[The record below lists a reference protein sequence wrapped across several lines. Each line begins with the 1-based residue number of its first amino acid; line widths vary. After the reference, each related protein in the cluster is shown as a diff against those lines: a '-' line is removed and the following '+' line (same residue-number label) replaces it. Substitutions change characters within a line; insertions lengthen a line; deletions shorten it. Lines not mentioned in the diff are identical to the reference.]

1 MNRQLLMTLAAAW
14 LTMTTVGVAADDD
27 WHTWRGPNRDGK
39 SPATGLLKKWPE
51 EGPKKLWEFNELGRG
66 FSTVAISDGV
76 IYATGDVGGEATTVE
91 RRGRTR
97 AAVEGGHLTL
107 FALNMDGEVQW
118 TKKID
123 EAWTRSH
130 PGTRST
136 PTIDG
141 DRLYLLTGHG
151 LITCRDKKTGDEKW
165 SKKTADFGGKSGGW
179 GYAESILILG
189 DLAIVKPGG
198 DQCVVALDKHT
209 GNTVWTSSGFDGG
222 PEYSSCVPFT
232 FENRLCV
239 ATGTR
244 AGILCVDPADGTVL
258 WSDPWSANNT
268 ANCPDPAYADGRVF
282 WANGYNKGG
291 ICLELS
297 LAGGKVSAKE
307 AWTTRDMVCHHG
319 GYVIHEGHIYGNH
332 SAGWSCL
339 DLKTGEEKWNERGV
353 GKGSVLWADDMLY
366 LFSESRGRVGLAK
379 CLPDRFEMTGEFS
392 VAGEGPSWA
401 HPVVAGGRLY
411 LRYDKNLYCFD
422 VKAR

>member
-1 MNRQLLMTLAAAW
+1 MNGRFLKTLTAAW
-14 LTMTTVGVAADDD
+14 LTMATVGGAAAGD

-51 EGPKKLWEFNELGRG
+51 EGPNKLWEFNGLGRG

-97 AAVEGGHLTL
+97 EAVEGGHLTL

-118 TKKID
+118 TKTID
-123 EAWTRSH
+123 EAWTRNH

-165 SKKTADFGGKSGGW
+165 SKKTADFDGKSGGW

-189 DLAIVKPGG
+189 NLAIIKPGG
-198 DQCVVALDKHT
+198 AQCVVALDKHT
-209 GNTVWTSSGFDGG
+209 GETVWTSSGFNGG

-232 FENRLCV
+232 FEGRLCV

-244 AGILCVDPADGTVL
+244 AGILCVDPADGAVL
-258 WSDPWSANNT
+258 WSNPWSENNT
-268 ANCPDPAYADGRVF
+268 ANCPDPAYAF
-282 WANGYNKGG
+282 
-291 ICLELS
+291 
-297 LAGGKVSAKE
+297 
-307 AWTTRDMVCHHG
+307 
-319 GYVIHEGHIYGNH
+319 
-332 SAGWSCL
+332 
-339 DLKTGEEKWNERGV
+339 
-353 GKGSVLWADDMLY
+353 
-366 LFSESRGRVGLAK
+366 
-379 CLPDRFEMTGEFS
+379 
-392 VAGEGPSWA
+392 
-401 HPVVAGGRLY
+401 
-411 LRYDKNLYCFD
+411 
-422 VKAR
+422 